1 MRFRDQVVAFDFA
14 GIPMVGNMNT
24 GYAIGLTA
32 EGADVC
38 ERLLREEVAE
48 TEVAAVDAA
57 LLEHLVR
64 GGFFSDEKPA
74 DAVVLVY
81 DEIAG
86 SQIGERIEFFAVRG
100 FLRRTDALTLL
111 PDGDLS
117 LC

>member
-1 MRFRDQVVAFDFA
+1 MPLVAAELVEPD
-14 GIPMVGNMNT
+14 GRI
-24 GYAIGLTA
+24 LT
-32 EGADVC
+32 GADILADQIELRCGHVQAV
-38 ERLLREEVAE
+38 RALIGNLHIILRHAADLQLLHADVA
-48 TEVAAVDAA
+48 
-57 LLEHLVR
+57 
-64 GGFFSDEKPA
+64 A